1 MPRRGSAPRR
11 VRVRW
16 RVRSGR
22 ILEAEVRLLDDS
34 DPVYPVGEDGE
45 PDLQAPRDVLIAADG
60 SEVTEATVGALSAG
74 GRFVMFEDDE
84 GIFGLLPR
92 QIIDVTPVEP

>member
-1 MPRRGSAPRR
+1 M
-11 VRVRW
+11 
-16 RVRSGR
+16 
-22 ILEAEVRLLDDS
+22 
-34 DPVYPVGEDGE
+34 
-45 PDLQAPRDVLIAADG
+45 LIAADG
-60 SEVTEATVGALSAG
+60 RLGHLGAVGALSAG